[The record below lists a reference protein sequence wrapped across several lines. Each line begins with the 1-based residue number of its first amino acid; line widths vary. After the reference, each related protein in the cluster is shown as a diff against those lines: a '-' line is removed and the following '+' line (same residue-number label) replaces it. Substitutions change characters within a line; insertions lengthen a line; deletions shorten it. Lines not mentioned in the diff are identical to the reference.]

1 MVLSGVSL
9 EQLQDR
15 RKLLSGIDRLHREVN
30 AGQMQAV
37 DRFTA
42 GAFDVLT
49 SSRLADA
56 LDLSKED
63 PKVRERYGSGKPFN
77 YQFDGATT
85 VNEHLVLARRPVEAG
100 TPRVTSA
107 VV

>member
-1 MVLSGVSL
+1 MAKARQNMVLSGMSL

-15 RKLLSGIDRLHREVN
+15 RKLLSSVDRLKHEVN

-49 SSRLADA
+49 SSRMADA

-63 PKVRERYGSGKPFN
+63 PKVRERYGNGQTLQVSI
-77 YQFDGATT
+77 
-85 VNEHLVLARRPVEAG
+85 
-100 TPRVTSA
+100 
-107 VV
+107 